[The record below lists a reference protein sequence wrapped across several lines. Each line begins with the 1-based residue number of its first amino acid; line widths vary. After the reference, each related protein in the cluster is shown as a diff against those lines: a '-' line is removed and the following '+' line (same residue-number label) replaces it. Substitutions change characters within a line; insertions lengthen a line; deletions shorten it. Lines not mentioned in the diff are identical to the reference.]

1 MSEDAL
7 INLAKAAGLLVD
19 WRDAA
24 GQAQRVTPDSLRAVL
39 TAMGFPAETPR
50 EIEESRKR
58 LNLLSNRAPG
68 LVVIDAG
75 DTIPLPP
82 STARTARIVF
92 EDGDTQDL
100 PFKDGRLI
108 APDRPGYYRL
118 ELGDLVLP
126 LAIAPRKGFTVADA
140 APGRRLWG
148 TAVQLYGL
156 RENSRDAFGDFAAL
170 AAFAAEAGR
179 RGIDALAISP
189 VHALFLAN
197 PEHYSPYAPSTRLFL
212 NGFFAGGN
220 ETDRAEAAEAAGD
233 LIDWSKA
240 LPDKRAALR
249 RAYERFREEAGEHTA
264 FEAFRRAGG
273 ADLERHAIFEALHAR
288 FLDGH
293 DARGWPEWPAAYQDI
308 ESQAVL
314 AFAKAE
320 ADEVRFH
327 LFVQWLAD
335 QGFAAAQAAA
345 RGAGMAVGLIADL
358 AVGMDAGGSHAW
370 SRRADL
376 LNGLSVG
383 APPDLFQPKGQDWG
397 LAAFSPFSLSANG
410 YAPFIATLRAAMKH
424 AGGVRIDHA
433 MGLQRLWLTPHG
445 GEAKHGAYLTYPF
458 EDMLR
463 LIKLESWRARA
474 IVLAEDLGTVPDGF
488 RESLDG
494 AGAMGMRVLWF
505 ERDGLDFLPPG
516 DWSAGAVAMTST
528 HDLPTVAGWWTGADL
543 DWRTKLADTPNP
555 EQRVKDEAERQEERG
570 RLWAACGEAGLAEG
584 KAPPDDAPAPAV
596 DAAVG
601 FVGAA
606 ACDLAL
612 VQIEDLIGTADQAN
626 LPGVTEGHPNWR
638 RRLPAAADVLF
649 ERPEVRARIE
659 RLNQIRSR

>member
-1 MSEDAL
+1 MSDDAL
-7 INLAKAAGLLVD
+7 LGLAKAAGLLVV
-19 WRDAA
+19 WEDAA
-24 GQAQRVTPDSLRAVL
+24 GRAQTVTPESLRAVL
-39 TAMGFPAETPR
+39 TAMGFRADTPR
-50 EIEESRKR
+50 QIEESRNR
-58 LNLLSNRAPG
+58 LAELSNHPPG
-68 LVVIDAG
+68 LVVMDAG
-75 DTIPLPP
+75 DPILPP
-82 STARTARIVF
+82 GSTARTARIVF

-100 PFKDGRLI
+100 ALKDSDLT
-108 APDRPGYYRL
+108 APDRPGYHRL
-118 ELGDLVLP
+118 ELGDYVLP

-148 TAVQLYGL
+148 TAVQLYAL
-156 RENSRDAFGDFAAL
+156 RENGAGAFGDFAAL
-170 AAFAAEAGR
+170 AAFATAAAR

-189 VHALFLAN
+189 VHALFLAD
-197 PEHYSPYAPSTRLFL
+197 PDRYSPYAPSTRLFL
-212 NGFFAGGN
+212 NGVFAAVDEIDTAGEAPGG
-220 ETDRAEAAEAAGD
+220 

-240 LPDKRAALR
+240 LPGKRAALR
-249 RAYERFREEAGEHTA
+249 RAYQRFHEEAGDHAA
-264 FEAFRRAGG
+264 FEAFRHEGG
-273 ADLERHAIFEALHAR
+273 SDLERHAIFEALHAR
-288 FLDGH
+288 FFEQDG
-293 DARGWPEWPAAYQDI
+293 ARGWQDWPAAYQDV
-308 ESQAVL
+308 ESAAVST
-314 AFAKAE
+314 FAKQD

-335 QGFAAAQAAA
+335 EGFAAAQGAAK
-345 RGAGMAVGLIADL
+345 GAGMAVGLIADL

-383 APPDLFQPKGQDWG
+383 APPDLFQPRGQDWG
-397 LAAFSPFSLSANG
+397 LAAFSPFSLRANG

-433 MGLQRLWLTPHG
+433 MGLKRLWLTPHG
-445 GEAKHGAYLTYPF
+445 GEAKHGAYLAYPF
-458 EDMLR
+458 QDLLR

-505 ERDGLDFLPPG
+505 ERDGLDFLPPA

-528 HDLPTVAGWWTGADL
+528 HDLATVAGWWTGADL
-543 DWRTKLADTPNP
+543 DWRAKLADPP
-555 EQRVKDEAERQEERG
+555 DPQRAAKDEAERQDERR
-570 RLWAACGEAGLAEG
+570 RLWAACDDAGLAEG
-584 KAPPDDAPAPAV
+584 EAPAVDQPVPAV
-596 DAAVG
+596 DAAIA

-626 LPGVTEGHPNWR
+626 LPGVTQGHPNWR